1 MPGGPARFL
10 LVISTAPRRWP
21 AAALPAAAPDPPAL
35 SCPPARRT
43 EHGSRDDRT
52 RSYQHDIMTSCA
64 RRLSHPLQHQAK
76 KSEAQHTA
84 DTKTGRGM
92 RSGKKSAHHGRLL
105 LNGVAVHWLQ
115 PRDGRVRRVHSPGIA
130 VAHDV
135 QRRFRL
141 RHICRRSRRCCGR
154 RMLVRRRCRR
164 RIVCHRCGGIMRG
177 RRSGFRL
184 GNAVRR
190 WQRRRGGAIKARGE
204 VRHRVLQSR
213 QLRADL
219 LALHRTYMEC

>member
-1 MPGGPARFL
+1 
-10 LVISTAPRRWP
+10 
-21 AAALPAAAPDPPAL
+21 
-35 SCPPARRT
+35 
-43 EHGSRDDRT
+43 
-52 RSYQHDIMTSCA
+52 
-64 RRLSHPLQHQAK
+64 
-76 KSEAQHTA
+76 
-84 DTKTGRGM
+84 M
-92 RSGKKSAHHGRLL
+92 RSGKELAHHGRLL

-115 PRDGRVRRVHSPGIA
+115 PWDGRVCRVHSPGIA

-141 RHICRRSRRCCGR
+141 RRFCRRSRRSRRCCGR
-154 RMLVRRRCRR
+154 RVLVRRRRRRR
-164 RIVCHRCGGIMRG
+164 RIVRHRCSGIMRG

-219 LALHRTYMEC
+219 LALHRIYMECESMREQIC